1 MSADRDGDS
10 EMLSSSES
18 SPDSEPQTP
27 TGTSRAGQPSNFP
40 TSELSP
46 PGSQEP
52 SGPRFPKPEF
62 LDAPDK
68 SLRLP
73 RMEYMDGTK
82 GEGESAQVGAEGSE
96 VWEEEEQGSSAAREQ
111 PGQAWLNN
119 KKADEDFQRAMEY
132 VVDRDFSLSL
142 PIRKFRRSHVPVPP
156 TDRFKFTPVAVSKKA
171 PRLWDRKPMTPFNS
185 RSRSHK
191 VWKRFL
197 ASTSKDIGGDSDHIP
212 FLTEINQ
219 SEYRNV
225 LRGVKRQC
233 TATCVSVERGR
244 SFLETKW
251 EMEDVGMRQR
261 KYVPRTDIF
270 IPGEEEPCPV
280 PDNEPSQHVA
290 DPQCAEDQTELDS
303 AGNHDVVDPPTVAPS
318 ENTIDEEIE
327 ENSSSDPTDDTTAS
341 CQAPVVEDHAKLDEE
356 TQPAVNPP
364 TVQVALASDPEDLEF
379 GEPSTLV
386 TPLLDEAENAT
397 PLDTVKVEQ
406 AVVEAAT
413 PLAIASGRRL
423 PRLEGDDEEL
433 LSNFLSRAQAKRAAA
448 RSAIS
453 NKDPESTNWEGLA
466 RSPTPRARRV
476 LEDLDKNSPSSPRQV
491 SPSKLRQTPASPS
504 PKPSLPL
511 EEDEGEK
518 REETEEDQQPRAAT
532 PWRRSTRRAIS
543 KPQRQPPA
551 VPNTIPVRRSNGTE
565 FVFLQRSE
573 EQQLALTTRANT
585 RRNKADAQ
593 LPHLVLHAMQ
603 AKEFQCASTQGESN
617 ISSCSPKKSPRKRIR
632 IVKKVTWNEE
642 QLVQYEGDTYD
653 DGDNNVEINQQETRP
668 PPRPIISQPVK
679 REKLDSGTRRSNN
692 NPKSKPSKQPAS
704 THSHPQPAKSPT
716 VTRKVRKLGLSANRD
731 AITSSI
737 SVSTSG
743 SHNNNATLATSATA
757 AASAAKTATKKIAS
771 SHPGTPIAKRKKLA
785 PRSPKAIAF
794 KVPDDSAPKIAGSTA
809 AITRSARAAKIGAS
823 SLPRKTKV

>member
-1 MSADRDGDS
+1 MERRS
-10 EMLSSSES
+10 
-18 SPDSEPQTP
+18 
-27 TGTSRAGQPSNFP
+27 QPS
-40 TSELSP
+40 
-46 PGSQEP
+46 
-52 SGPRFPKPEF
+52 PR
-62 LDAPDK
+62 
-68 SLRLP
+68 
-73 RMEYMDGTK
+73 
-82 GEGESAQVGAEGSE
+82 
-96 VWEEEEQGSSAAREQ
+96 
-111 PGQAWLNN
+111 
-119 KKADEDFQRAMEY
+119 
-132 VVDRDFSLSL
+132 
-142 PIRKFRRSHVPVPP
+142 RRSHIPP
-156 TDRFKFTPVAVSKKA
+156 TDHYKFTPVAVSKKA

-270 IPGEEEPCPV
+270 IPDEVEEPCPV
-280 PDNEPSQHVA
+280 PDDEPSQHVA
-290 DPQCAEDQTELDS
+290 DPQCVEDRTELDS
-303 AGNHDVVDPPTVAPS
+303 AGSHDIVDPPIATPS

-327 ENSSSDPTDDTTAS
+327 ENSSSDATDDTTAP
-341 CQAPVVEDHAKLDEE
+341 CQAPVLEDPAKLDEE

-364 TVQVALASDPEDLEF
+364 AIQVALASDPEDLEF
-379 GEPSTLV
+379 DEPSTLV

-397 PLDTVKVEQ
+397 PLATVKVEQ
-406 AVVEAAT
+406 AVVEEAT

-453 NKDPESTNWEGLA
+453 NKDPESTNWEELA

-511 EEDEGEK
+511 EEDEQEK

-532 PWRRSTRRAIS
+532 PYRRSTRKPIS

-593 LPHLVLHAMQ
+593 LPHLVLQAMQ
-603 AKEFQCASTQGESN
+603 AKEFKTANTLGESN

-642 QLVQYEGDTYD
+642 HLVQYEGDTND
-653 DGDNNVEINQQETRP
+653 DGDNNVEINQQETRS

-679 REKLDSGTRRSNN
+679 REQLDSGTRRSNN
-692 NPKSKPSKQPAS
+692 NSKSKPSKQPAS

-716 VTRKVRKLGLSANRD
+716 VTRKVRKLGLPANRD
-731 AITSSI
+731 AITTSI

-743 SHNNNATLATSATA
+743 SHTSATA
-757 AASAAKTATKKIAS
+757 AATAAKTATKKIAS

-794 KVPDDSAPKIAGSTA
+794 KVPDDSAPKIASSTA